1 MTTSTFM
8 YEVEIEAV
16 GDVTA
21 GQAAILHAPPER
33 CRPEEP
39 AQVDIRDIWIVDM
52 STGEKIPVQAPTPM
66 LMERV
71 EEALICQSQEDDAH
85 ERELHE
91 SQWEDICDDRRR
103 GVQ

>member
-21 GQAAILHAPPER
+21 GHAAILHAPTER
-33 CRPEEP
+33 CRQEEP
-39 AQVDIRDIWIVDM
+39 AQVNIQDIWIVDM
-52 STGEKIPVQAPTPM
+52 STGKKIPVQAPTPF
-66 LMERV
+66 LVERV
-71 EEALICQSQEDDAH
+71 EEALICQSREDDEH

-103 GVQ
+103 NVQ